1 MTMARAGVLVAVA
14 GGIALAIHAAAYTKE
29 KRQQVHCDVWRRARA
44 IVTKDAAPRVG
55 QATIAEWA
63 PAAVNDD
70 LSDPYINALWEARD
84 LIALY
89 PPAVSALVS
98 ALDDPAFVGL
108 SGATDVVVSG
118 REMPRRGH
126 EYVVDDDLFR
136 RAGRASWLLKNA
148 TGRPAGTVPVQT
160 DPIYLA
166 DLARDWQRWLDDLDG
181 GLACFP
187 SLR

>member
-1 MTMARAGVLVAVA
+1 
-14 GGIALAIHAAAYTKE
+14 
-29 KRQQVHCDVWRRARA
+29 
-44 IVTKDAAPRVG
+44 
-55 QATIAEWA
+55 
-63 PAAVNDD
+63 
-70 LSDPYINALWEARD
+70 
-84 LIALY
+84 
-89 PPAVSALVS
+89 VS

>member
-1 MTMARAGVLVAVA
+1 MTMARAGVWAAVA

-29 KRQQVHCDVWRRARA
+29 KRRQADCDLWRRARA
-44 IVTKDAAPRVG
+44 IVAKDAAPRVG

-63 PAAVNDD
+63 PGRVNTD

-89 PPAVSALVS
+89 PPAVSVLVS
-98 ALDDPAFVGL
+98 ALDDPSFVGL
-108 SGATDVVVSG
+108 RDSADVVVRG
-118 REMPRRGH
+118 REMPWYGH
-126 EYVVDDDLFR
+126 GYFVDDDLFR

-148 TGRPAGTVPVQT
+148 TARPAGIVRVQT

-166 DLARDWQRWLDDLDG
+166 DLARDWRRWLDDLDG
-181 GLACFP
+181 GRACFP
-187 SLR
+187 ALR